1 MEYVCR
7 YTKME
12 HWGKGAA
19 MIRIVRNIT
28 LNDLGRFYRSIIFT
42 ILSDIVN
49 FLGIFI
55 VIIFLDKVV
64 SSFINKDSVS
74 LYELLGI
81 SALGFVYMIVY
92 YYLQLPAYKANY
104 KNTYELSEQ
113 GRLKLAEHLRKLPLG
128 FLESSNPARLSH
140 SLMNDIAKIE
150 MANSSILPQTL
161 SSLIL
166 ACLVFVGLCF
176 YHWQMALAFFSCV
189 PFALLILLLIAR
201 LSKHLS
207 HRHHNAVLYASNIIN
222 EYIDGITT
230 IKAHN
235 MSGEKFKRVKNTFDH
250 LRKES
255 IRIEVSLMPFVLS
268 IIACIGAGIGV
279 MVVVGRDFLV
289 SGEISI
295 IEYIAFLLLGSKA
308 FVPLTTFATHF
319 VVLEYF
325 SKAGENILNLYSQN
339 TISGNDEIIP
349 KGNDITLENVSF
361 SYGNK
366 PVLHNINIHI
376 KDKTSLAIVGESGS
390 GKSTLV
396 KLIARFYEPTKGRI
410 LLGDESMQKNIAT
423 LDYEKLMQK
432 FSMVFQKVYLFEGSI
447 ASNLTFAKGSAS
459 KKEMYKALKDSNAL
473 EFIDKMPNGLESH
486 ISEGG
491 KSLSGGQKQRIS
503 IARCLLKDAPIVLLD
518 EISSNLDV
526 INEYALQKAMSK
538 LTENKSVVIIAHK
551 IKSIQHCDCI
561 VVLQK
566 TPQGSII
573 AEQGTHTELLSKN
586 GLYAK
591 AWADE
596 TKLI

>member
-1 MEYVCR
+1 M
-7 YTKME
+7 
-12 HWGKGAA
+12 
-19 MIRIVRNIT
+19 
-28 LNDLGRFYRSIIFT
+28 
-42 ILSDIVN
+42 
-49 FLGIFI
+49 
-55 VIIFLDKVV
+55 
-64 SSFINKDSVS
+64 
-74 LYELLGI
+74 
-81 SALGFVYMIVY
+81 
-92 YYLQLPAYKANY
+92 LP
-104 KNTYELSEQ
+104 
-113 GRLKLAEHLRKLPLG
+113 
-128 FLESSNPARLSH
+128 
-140 SLMNDIAKIE
+140 
-150 MANSSILPQTL
+150 
-161 SSLIL
+161 
-166 ACLVFVGLCF
+166 
-176 YHWQMALAFFSCV
+176 
-189 PFALLILLLIAR
+189 ILL
-201 LSKHLS
+201 
-207 HRHHNAVLYASNIIN
+207 YWNI
-222 EYIDGITT
+222 
-230 IKAHN
+230 
-235 MSGEKFKRVKNTFDH
+235 FQKR
-250 LRKES
+250 
-255 IRIEVSLMPFVLS
+255 
-268 IIACIGAGIGV
+268 
-279 MVVVGRDFLV
+279 
-289 SGEISI
+289 
-295 IEYIAFLLLGSKA
+295 
-308 FVPLTTFATHF
+308 
-319 VVLEYF
+319 
-325 SKAGENILNLYSQN
+325 GENILNLYSQN

-503 IARCLLKDAPIVLLD
+503 IVRCLLKDAPIVLLD

-551 IKSIQHCDCI
+551 LKSIQHCDCI